1 MHKEIIATLEA
12 VEYLRNSPSGN
23 PKIAVKIIIDDRVYY
38 GKTATDAAV
47 GYYLTPGRT
56 YENAKIK
63 YHITR
68 GGALIVDKVN

>member
-1 MHKEIIATLEA
+1 MYKEIIATLEA
-12 VEYLRNSPSGN
+12 MEYLKNSPSGN
-23 PKIAVKIIIDDRVYY
+23 PKISIKIIINDTVYY

-63 YHITR
+63 YHITQ
-68 GGALIVDKVN
+68 GGSLIVDKVN